1 MPGTVTSPEMTDRAV
16 TDELLDGSA
25 HFTADLH
32 ADGALVLTFV
42 TSPVA
47 RARIVHLDTT
57 PAAIQ
62 PGVVAVFTASDLP
75 TEPIHEIAL
84 VPEEFAQPALA
95 DGEVRYVGEY
105 VAAVVA
111 ESAAVAEDAVELV
124 DVEYDAL
131 PSVNDPREAHEVAL
145 AWDAPAAADAFAAAE
160 LTVRASLTIPR
171 VAVAPMEGRAILAVP
186 EPDGRLT
193 VYAST
198 QAPHWSRV
206 QLARSLGLP
215 PDFLRVVTPHVGGA
229 FGGKAVGGVAPYV
242 VACRGRAASRPS
254 RALRGATRSQ
264 PRDDAG
270 ARALPPDCTPR
281 AAQRHD
287 RRARDRGAAATRARI
302 PAPDRSSR
310 GRRSSWR
317 AGRTGSRRWG
327 SGRGAYARTAPVR
340 APTAG
345 RGARRRPRRSSA
357 RSTCSRASSS
367 STPPRCG
374 AATSSPR
381 PSCPRP
387 PPAARTTT
395 TETSPRSSRSSSTAQ
410 SIARWREEQ
419 RTRRAASAVRVL
431 GIGLA
436 TVLDSTAW
444 FERQETAC
452 VRVLAD
458 GRVRVFAGTASAGQL
473 HARAYAAIV
482 VARPCRSSSTR
493 SRWSKAT
500 PTSWRAARA
509 RRARARCNSRA
520 ARSAARPSMCSSRPG
535 SAPPTSSKRPS
546 TTWWSMAAPSSCVV
560 PRLAASPSPSS
571 PLATPDPPST
581 RAACS
586 TRRTPPTRVLP
597 TSRSWRS
604 TWKPVRSPCSGTSRP
619 RIAAGSWTRRPPRA
633 RSWARARRA
642 SRRPS
647 SKSCSTT
654 TAATRSAPASPT
666 ISYPPHPTSRRSRPG
681 STTTETSRNPLGA
694 RGVGEVGMVAAPAAV
709 HGAVLDA
716 VAYLGVR
723 HIDMPCTPERVW
735 RAVRA
740 ARDR

>member
-1 MPGTVTSPEMTDRAV
+1 MPGTVTSPAMTDRAV

-131 PSVNDPREAHEVAL
+131 PSVNDRARGARGRARVGCARGRRRLRSRRAHRTCVAHDPAGGGGAHGGARDPRGARARRPAHGVRVDTGTAL
-145 AWDAPAAADAFAAAE
+145 EPSPA
-160 LTVRASLTIPR
+160 R
-171 VAVAPMEGRAILAVP
+171 AVARSP
-186 EPDGRLT
+186 
-193 VYAST
+193 
-198 QAPHWSRV
+198 
-206 QLARSLGLP
+206 ARLP
-215 PDFLRVVTPHVGGA
+215 PCGHAPRRRRLRRQGGRRCR
-229 FGGKAVGGVAPYV
+229 PIRRRL
-242 VACRGRAASRPS
+242 RGRAASRPS
-254 RALRGATRSQ
+254 RALRGATRS
-264 PRDDAG
+264 
-270 ARALPPDCTPR
+270 TTS
-281 AAQRHD
+281 
-287 RRARDRGAAATRARI
+287 RRCRGAGSPSRLHSTRGATARSSGSRSRSSATRART

-327 SGRGAYARTAPVR
+327 SGRAAYARTCASTGAYRGP
-340 APTAG
+340 
-345 RGARRRPRRSSA
+345 GARRRPRRSSA
-357 RSTCSRASSS
+357 RSTCSHASSS

-395 TETSPRSSRSSSTAQ
+395 TETSPRSSRSSSTAP

-444 FERQETAC
+444 FDA
-452 VRVLAD
+452 
-458 GRVRVFAGTASAGQL
+458 AGDRL
-473 HARAYAAIV
+473 R
-482 VARPCRSSSTR
+482 
-493 SRWSKAT
+493 
-500 PTSWRAARA
+500 ARA
-509 RRARARCNSRA
+509 RRRSCARVRGHRVG
-520 ARSAARPSMCSSRPG
+520 RTAARPRLSQRSWRRRLPVFVDEVEVVEGDTDIVEGGAGTSGSRSLQLAG
-535 SAPPTSSKRPS
+535 GAVRGAAVDVLEQARQRAADLLEAAVDDVVVDGRAFVVRGAPARGITL
-546 TTWWSMAAPSSCVV
+546 AE
-560 PRLAASPSPSS
+560 LAA
-571 PLATPDPPST
+571 T
-581 RAACS
+581 R
-586 TRRTPPTRVLP
+586 PPTRP
-597 TSRSWRS
+597 
-604 TWKPVRSPCSGTSRP
+604 
-619 RIAAGSWTRRPPRA
+619 
-633 RSWARARRA
+633 RRA
-642 SRRPS
+642 LRV
-647 SKSCSTT
+647 
-654 TAATRSAPASPT
+654 
-666 ISYPPHPTSRRSRPG
+666 RPG
-681 STTTETSRNPLGA
+681 G
-694 RGVGEVGMVAAPAAV
+694 
-709 HGAVLDA
+709 
-716 VAYLGVR
+716 R
-723 HIDMPCTPERVW
+723 HLH
-735 RAVRA
+735 A
-740 ARDR
+740 